1 MTRKLGVFGERFCL
15 ACAVLFCGMIV
26 LQSLGVSLGLLG
38 VVTLAGGLCAVAVL
52 WLTGRYWNLGECGTT
67 VAVFLIRFVLA
78 MAVILLVDAQ
88 PVQDFERMYAAAQ
101 ELSQGGRDY
110 LNDLYY
116 YKWAYQTG
124 FVVYESLILK
134 LFGTGQFP
142 LQVMNA
148 LWLGGIG
155 VLVSKIAHCLLPRKA
170 AAGVSV
176 LYALYPA
183 PYFLAAVLTNQH
195 IAAFFLYLAVW
206 LLVRRERFS
215 LPAAL
220 LVGVCI
226 AVGNVMR
233 PIGVILILALVCW
246 RGIALLQR
254 GWQDWKGEVL
264 HLGGTLAGYV
274 LVMSLATSLIVW
286 TGVNPEGLGN
296 NLSMWKFAV
305 GLNHESSGSWNQSDY
320 QTYQLDPVE
329 GVDPTD
335 RELVRERLEQAN
347 EAMARE
353 VGNRLAEG
361 PAALGKLAV
370 RKSGV
375 MWGDLE
381 YMFWGFGHLDGQA
394 KIGPL
399 TVDQYTQILARGD
412 KGVYLAAF
420 ALAMVGLVG
429 LLRRGTK
436 GKAEL
441 LLAFLLCG
449 YYAVHL
455 IVEVQARY
463 RYFLLPTVFLLAGYG
478 LAALEQKQL
487 KR

>member
-1 MTRKLGVFGERFCL
+1 MTRKLGRFGERFCL
-15 ACAVLFCGMIV
+15 ACAVLFCGVIV
-26 LQSLGVSLGLLG
+26 LQSLGVSLGVLG
-38 VVTLAGGLCAVAVL
+38 VVTLAGALCAAAVV
-52 WLTGRYWNLGECGTT
+52 WLTGRYWTLGEWGTML
-67 VAVFLIRFVLA
+67 VVFVIRFVLA
-78 MAVILLVDAQ
+78 LAVILVVDAQ
-88 PVQDFERMYAAAQ
+88 PVQDFQRMYAAAQ
-101 ELSQGGRDY
+101 ELSQGGRGY

-124 FVVYESLILK
+124 FVVYESLLLR
-134 LFGTGQFP
+134 LFGPGQFP

-155 VLVSKIAHCLLPRKA
+155 ALVSMIAHCLLPRKA
-170 AAGVSV
+170 AVGVSV

-206 LLVRRERFS
+206 LLVRKERYS

-220 LVGVCI
+220 VAGVCI

-233 PIGVILILALVCW
+233 PIGVIVILALACW

-254 GWQDWKGEVL
+254 GWQDWKGEAL
-264 HLGGTLAGYV
+264 RLGGVLAGYV
-274 LVMSLATSLIVW
+274 LVMSVVSSMIVW

-296 NLSMWKFAV
+296 NLPMWKFAV

-320 QTYQLDPVE
+320 QIYQLDPVE

-335 RELVRERLEQAN
+335 RELVRERMEQAN
-347 EAMARE
+347 EAMAQE
-353 VGNRLAEG
+353 VGSRLAEG
-361 PAALGKLAV
+361 PVALGKLAV

-394 KIGPL
+394 KLGPL

-412 KGVYLAAF
+412 KGVYLTAF
-420 ALAMVGLVG
+420 ALALVG
-429 LLRRGTK
+429 LAGLFQRGTQ
-436 GKAEL
+436 GKAGL

-478 LAALEQKQL
+478 LASMEQKQQ
-487 KR
+487 RS

>member
-1 MTRKLGVFGERFCL
+1 MTRKLGIFGERFCL
-15 ACAVLFCGMIV
+15 ACAVLFCGVIV

-38 VVTLAGGLCAVAVL
+38 VVTLAGALCAAAVL
-52 WLTGRYWNLGECGTT
+52 WLSGRYWNLGERGTML
-67 VAVFLIRFVLA
+67 AVFLIRFVLA
-78 MAVILLVDAQ
+78 LVLILLVDAQ

-101 ELSQGGRDY
+101 ELSQGGRGY

-148 LWLGGIG
+148 LWMGGIG
-155 VLVSKIAHCLLPRKA
+155 ALVSKIAHCLLPRKA
-170 AAGVSV
+170 AAGVSI

-206 LLVRRERFS
+206 LLVRKERFA

-220 LVGVCI
+220 LAGVCI

-264 HLGGTLAGYV
+264 RLGGVLAGYV
-274 LVMSLATSLIVW
+274 LVMSVASSLIVW

-305 GLNHESSGSWNQSDY
+305 GLNHESSGSWNQPDY

-347 EAMARE
+347 KAMARE

-361 PAALGKLAV
+361 SAALAKLAV

-394 KIGPL
+394 KLGPL

-420 ALAMVGLVG
+420 ALALVG
-429 LLRRGTK
+429 LAGLLKRGTQ
-436 GKAEL
+436 GKAGL

-478 LAALEQKQL
+478 LAALEEKHQ
-487 KR
+487 RS